1 MDRRA
6 PPTNGPTPTNQVA
19 SVVATAPVSAPP
31 APVTPSATQEAQL
44 VASYP
49 VTDADLETL
58 ASARALAVQ
67 TYLLQGGQVTAGQ
80 LFLKSV
86 ASGGLRQQGSRVYL
100 QFR

>member
-1 MDRRA
+1 M
-6 PPTNGPTPTNQVA
+6 
-19 SVVATAPVSAPP
+19 VATAPVSQAP

-44 VASYP
+44 VATYA

-67 TYLLQGGQVTAGQ
+67 TYLLQSGQVKAGQ

>member
-1 MDRRA
+1 MA
-6 PPTNGPTPTNQVA
+6 G
-19 SVVATAPVSAPP
+19 
-31 APVTPSATQEAQL
+31 
-44 VASYP
+44 YP
-49 VTDADLETL
+49 VTQADLENL

-67 TYLLQGGQVTAGQ
+67 TYLLKSGQVAAGQ